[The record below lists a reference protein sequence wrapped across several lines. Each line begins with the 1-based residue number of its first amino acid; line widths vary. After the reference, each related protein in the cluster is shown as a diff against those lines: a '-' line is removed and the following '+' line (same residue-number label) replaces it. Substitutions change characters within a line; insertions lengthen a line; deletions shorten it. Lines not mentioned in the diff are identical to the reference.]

1 MSSESKLYLISTTVK
16 ILAERF
22 VPRLPHLTPRRSI
35 VTSKSTTCPACLG
48 KPFLCNVCGLR
59 FAIPSEHIEK
69 RARAAYWRQCEICN
83 GTGQVPAE
91 QPTDVRDTNVPEST
105 PPIEARELKERI
117 AGLVATGAV
126 MPMKATADILA
137 LITTEANRLAGEREA
152 AALRLAIDLIRVEP
166 AHPVIK
172 AAMSV
177 LTERLA
183 TLSAYPKGAPHG

>member
-1 MSSESKLYLISTTVK
+1 M
-16 ILAERF
+16 
-22 VPRLPHLTPRRSI
+22 P
-35 VTSKSTTCPACLG
+35 
-48 KPFLCNVCGLR
+48 
-59 FAIPSEHIEK
+59 
-69 RARAAYWRQCEICN
+69 
-83 GTGQVPAE
+83 
-91 QPTDVRDTNVPEST
+91 T